1 MNRDKAAWSRVVVCV
16 SKSTITVLGQ
26 DASGT
31 NGSTLLIN
39 RVHISDIVEV
49 PTAAI
54 TEASYKSVMTGH
66 ALVGFLELRNATY
79 LGLISKASA
88 AGYIGD
94 HKVMSVS
101 ELEWIPV
108 SFGVSGPSK
117 TDARYLNLISN
128 LFKAN
133 DFYFS
138 ESFDMASSRSRFAW
152 NSLHVRALSTVDPRW
167 TVPLIHGAFR
177 ATSFHSNNRRF
188 EFVLIA
194 RRARLFAGTRFRKR
208 GLNKNGDCANEIE
221 TEQILISYGPPDH
234 VFSFKQVRGSV
245 PLHWSQPSHGIIPKP
260 EIVISGSDLELN
272 STRNHFVN
280 LVSRY
285 RKPIFP
291 VSLLIRRE
299 GSNEAVLGNEFAYA
313 VDFLRSTGMGSDVMP
328 VVHFDMKG
336 ASVDLAPDSD
346 TAGGILPSAMYEEGI
361 ILARELIGK
370 IGWTECGKKQQLG
383 IIRTNCIDCLDRTS
397 IFQFIVGLEVLR
409 QQLMQLG
416 VLDAPLRPT
425 WVNPVG
431 TEIDPTSLIP
441 VIENM
446 FEEISDVTAI
456 QYAGTATHKKY
467 STQHSRSHSLD
478 GGLLSTG
485 REIFISISRHY
496 SSAFTDNDKQ
506 NSYNLFLGLY
516 RGLWNNLNN
525 DEDCCAIEG
534 VDQFA
539 HSRIEPEPEQEDDN
553 PQLEFEILRVESA
566 STQASFTP
574 IHTVIHG
581 PSKAIFFNSTDSSLP
596 RQSPSLA

>member
-39 RVHISDIVEV
+39 RVHLSDIVEV

-79 LGLISKASA
+79 LGLITKASP

-94 HKVMSVS
+94 HKVMSIS
-101 ELEWIPV
+101 DLEWIPV

-117 TDARYLNLISN
+117 TDARYLALISN

-133 DFYFS
+133 DFFFS
-138 ESFDMASSRSRFAW
+138 ETFDLASTRSRFAW
-152 NSLHVRALSTVDPRW
+152 NSLHLRALSTVDPRW
-167 TVPLIHGAFR
+167 TVPQIHGAFR
-177 ATSFHSNNRRF
+177 STSFHSNNRRF

-194 RRARLFAGTRFRKR
+194 RRSRLFAGTRFRKR
-208 GLNKNGDCANEIE
+208 GLNINGDCANEIE

-245 PLHWSQPSHGIIPKP
+245 PLHWSQATAGIMPKP
-260 EIVISGSDLELN
+260 EIVISGSDLELT
-272 STRNHFVN
+272 STRNHFEN
-280 LVSRY
+280 LSNRY
-285 RKPIFP
+285 RSPIIP

-313 VDFLRSTGMGSDVMP
+313 VDFIRSTGMGSDVMP

-336 ASVDLAPDSD
+336 ASVDLAPACD
-346 TAGGILPSAMYEEGI
+346 TAGGNLPSAMYEEVI

-370 IGWTECGKKQQLG
+370 VGWTQCGQKQQSG

-397 IFQFIVGLEVLR
+397 IFQNIVGLEVLR
-409 QQLMQLG
+409 QQLVQLG
-416 VLDAPLRPT
+416 VLDTPLRPT

-431 TEIDPTSLIP
+431 TEIHPNSLVP
-441 VIENM
+441 VIESM
-446 FEEISDVTAI
+446 MEEISDVTAI

-467 STQHSRSHSLD
+467 SSNSRSHSLD
-478 GGLLSTG
+478 GGLLTTG

-516 RGLWNNLNN
+516 RGIWNNLGY
-525 DEDCCAIEG
+525 DEDCCGIEG

-539 HSRIEPEPEQEDDN
+539 HSRIEPDLEQEHEN
-553 PQLEFEILRVESA
+553 PQLRFELLLVDGA
-566 STQASFTP
+566 STRASFTP

-596 RQSPSLA
+596 RRSPSLA